1 MTAKA
6 IIVGFLCSWTL
17 AFCQNGSTTIEKTLV
32 LTGKVTKVDSLSI
45 LPGSFSCYSNGM
57 ELPSGGFIFN
67 YVTSTLEFPLPRFDT
82 VRVVYTSLNANL
94 TYTYQ
99 QFDSSMLQRKGL
111 VNNFQI
117 IDANTEIMDYFGGSD
132 LAKKGSVSRGISF
145 GNQQNL
151 GINSTLNLELNGKLN
166 DRLNVLAS
174 ISDANIPIQPEG
186 NTNRLQEFDQVFIQ
200 LYNDELKL
208 IAGDFWLANPKGYFL
223 NYRKRGQGITNQYTT
238 DLGKGKVS
246 LQTSAGLSKGKF
258 QRQIIQGIE
267 NNQGPYRLRG
277 TENEPFIVV
286 LSGTEKIYLDGRL
299 LERGQEFDY
308 TIDYNTS
315 ELTFTA
321 KNLITKDVRIVA
333 EFQYSDQSYTRS
345 LIQQNVSYESKNTVF
360 YLNYYQEQ
368 DLKNQPLQLNIS
380 EENQFKLSQIG
391 DSLSLA
397 TLNTLDSVGY
407 FENQNLYKLIDSLGY
422 DSVLVFTVHPD
433 SARYRATFAK
443 VGPNKGDYILEKT
456 TAFGPVFRWVMPI
469 GNQAQGDYSP
479 VQRIITPKRR
489 RFISLGVEQ
498 RIGEKYAITHE
509 ISGSEMAANLFSK
522 KDLGN
527 DWGLGSL
534 TKISRKGNET
544 SKGWKH
550 QSSGEL
556 EFLSGNFNAI
566 EPYRRVEFDR
576 DWNVRGS
583 SFSGQQWFAV
593 VQHSIE
599 HQAQGKALIRGQHYS
614 IGQTY
619 QAQRLYSEGNMKR
632 RHFSAQW
639 DASALNA
646 VKGAVSTFVRHRANF
661 AYEGKKMLV
670 GFKDDQEF
678 NRRDAVIGSNSLSYG
693 FWDYQLYL
701 ENKDSSNRRV
711 RLFLRDRIDYRPSI
725 NGFKSAAK
733 GTSFGGESAIK
744 GKKGNSFLGTVA
756 WRKLSIVD
764 SSLIQQSPDQSLVGR
779 SEYNFRGFKGA
790 LAINSYYEISTGLE
804 QKRSFIYLEVN
815 AGQGTHTWID
825 YNSDGVKDLNEF
837 ELAAYIDQANFI
849 RVFTPSNEYQ
859 KTYGTEFNQ
868 SFFWRPE
875 ILWGKKTGVLK
886 YIAFFSNQFRL
897 RSTRKFAQWNA
908 PELLNPLNA
917 EITNADLISSN
928 YSLRNTLFFLRTSSK
943 FNAQYEFNKTL
954 NKTLLATG
962 FDGRSL
968 TFHSVQLR
976 WNIVP
981 SFSVKSE
988 VQSGVKSSQ
997 VDYTTGRNF
1006 QISYR
1011 QGLTEV
1017 SYQPTTSMRIYGE
1030 FKMSNKENQP
1040 IYGVAEL
1047 RAQEWSA
1054 GIKYNTK
1061 QKGSFQSD
1069 VKYLNLNYNGV
1080 NQGAVV
1086 FEMLESLQPG
1096 SNYTW
1101 SILWQRNLS
1110 KNLQLNLQY
1119 SGRKPANRGVIH
1131 NGGMELRAF
1140 F

>member
-1 MTAKA
+1 MKAKA
-6 IIVGFLCSWTL
+6 IVVGFLCFWTL
-17 AFCQNGSTTIEKTLV
+17 AYSQNGTTTIEKRIV
-32 LTGKVTKVDSLSI
+32 LQGQATKVDTLSI
-45 LPGSFSCYSNGM
+45 VPGSFNCYLNER
-57 ELPSGGFIFN
+57 ELRPESYVFN
-67 YVTSTLEFPLPRFDT
+67 YLTSTIEFLPPRFDT
-82 VRVVYTSLNANL
+82 LRVVYTRINAHL
-94 TYTYQ
+94 TYSYQ
-99 QFDSSMLQRKGL
+99 KFDSTVIQRRGSGD
-111 VNNFQI
+111 NFQI
-117 IDANTEIMDYFGGSD
+117 APGYPELSDYFGGAD
-132 LAKKGSVSRGISF
+132 IAKKGSVSRGISF

-166 DRLNVLAS
+166 ERVNILAS
-174 ISDANIPIQPEG
+174 ISDANIPIQPDG

-200 LYNDELKL
+200 LYNDDLKL
-208 IAGDFWLANPKGYFL
+208 IAGDFWLTKPKGYFL
-223 NYRKRGQGITNQYTT
+223 NYRKRGQGITNLYTT
-238 DLGKGKVS
+238 NLGRGKVS

-277 TENEPFIVV
+277 SENEPYVIV

-315 ELTFTA
+315 ELTFTP

-345 LIQQNVSYESKNTVF
+345 LIQQHVSYEIKNTQF

-368 DLKNQPLQLNIS
+368 DLKNQPLQINIS
-380 EENQFKLSQIG
+380 DENKGKLSQIG

-407 FENQNLYKLIDSLGY
+407 FENQNLYKLVDSLGF

-433 SARYRATFAK
+433 SARYRASFAK
-443 VGPNKGDYILEKT
+443 VGTNKGDYILEKT
-456 TAFGPVFRWVMPI
+456 TAFGPVYRWVMPI
-469 GNQAQGDYSP
+469 GNQPQGDYSP
-479 VQRIITPKRR
+479 VQRIITPKRKR
-489 RFISLGVEQ
+489 LISFGMEQQLGKKISFIQ
-498 RIGEKYAITHE
+498 E
-509 ISGSEMAANLFSK
+509 ISGTETASNLFSK

-527 DWGLGSL
+527 DWGYGSL
-534 TKISRKGNET
+534 TKITRKGTET
-544 SKGWKH
+544 PNGWNH

-556 EFLSGNFNAI
+556 EFLSSAFQAI
-566 EPYRRVEFDR
+566 EPYRKVEFDR
-576 DWNVRGS
+576 DWNIRGS
-583 SFSGQQWFAV
+583 NYLGSQWFAV
-593 VQHSIE
+593 AQHGME
-599 HQAQGKALIRGQHYS
+599 HEKHGKVLFRGQHYS
-614 IGQTY
+614 IGKAY
-619 QAQRLYSEGNMKR
+619 QAQRFFSEGNLKGK
-632 RHFSAQW
+632 HFMAQW
-639 DASALNA
+639 DASALTSA
-646 VKGAVSTFVRHRANF
+646 KGTNSTFLRHRADLAF
-661 AYEGKKMLV
+661 VGKKVLI

-678 NRRDAVIGSNSLSYG
+678 NRRDTVIGLNSLSYG
-693 FWDYQLYL
+693 FWDYQFYA
-701 ENKDSSNRRV
+701 ENQDSTNRKM
-711 RLFLRDRIDYRPSI
+711 RLFLRDRIDYRPS
-725 NGFKSAAK
+725 NGGYKSAAR
-733 GTSFGGESAIK
+733 GTSIGGETSFK
-744 GKKGNSFLGTVA
+744 SKRGNSFLTNIA
-756 WRKLSIVD
+756 WRKLSLID
-764 SSLIQQSPDQSLVGR
+764 SSLIQVSPDQSLVGR

-790 LAINSYYEISTGLE
+790 LTINSYFEISTGLE

-815 AGQGTHTWID
+815 AGQGTHTWVD
-825 YNSDGVKDLNEF
+825 YNTDGIKDLNEF
-837 ELAAYIDQANFI
+837 ELAAFIDQANYI

-875 ILWGKKTGVLK
+875 ILWSKKSGALK
-886 YIAFFSNQFRL
+886 FLSYFSNQFRL
-897 RSTRKFAQWNA
+897 RSNRKFAQWDA
-908 PELLNPLNA
+908 LELLNPLNA
-917 EITNADLISSN
+917 EITNNDLISSN

-943 FNAQYEFNKTL
+943 FNAQYEFNKTM

-968 TFHSVQLR
+968 TFHSILLR
-976 WNIVP
+976 WNILP
-981 SFSVKSE
+981 YLSVKSE
-988 VQSGVKSSQ
+988 VQAGIKSSQ
-997 VDYTTGRNF
+997 VDYTTGRNY

-1011 QGLTEV
+1011 QGLTEL
-1017 SYQPTTSMRIYGE
+1017 SYQPNTSIRVSGE
-1030 FKMSNKENQP
+1030 YKRSNKENQP
-1040 IYGVAEL
+1040 IYGLANL
-1047 RAQEWSA
+1047 LSQEWSA

-1061 QKGSFQSD
+1061 LKGSFQGD
-1069 VKYLNLNYNGV
+1069 VKFLNLKYNGV